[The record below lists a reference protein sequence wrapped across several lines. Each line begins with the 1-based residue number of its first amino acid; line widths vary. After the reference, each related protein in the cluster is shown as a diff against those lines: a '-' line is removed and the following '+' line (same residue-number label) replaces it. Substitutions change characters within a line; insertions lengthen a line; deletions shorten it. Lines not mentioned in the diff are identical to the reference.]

1 MRPIGQC
8 EGRTRLGSA
17 GESIDFASHEQRGC
31 TLERLYS
38 LSLCKHISLRA
49 DRERTLLY
57 VTYIIAGQI
66 KSPRAT
72 DKHARV
78 LHATVVVVVVAVVV
92 VYRQRCAVYRDRRG
106 E

>member
-8 EGRTRLGSA
+8 EGRGSKV
-17 GESIDFASHEQRGC
+17 SILHRTSNAVARSNVSIH
-31 TLERLYS
+31 S
-38 LSLCKHISLRA
+38 PCKHRA

-78 LHATVVVVVVAVVV
+78 LHATVVVVIAAVVV
-92 VYRQRCAVYRDRRG
+92 VYRAKMRIVP
-106 E
+106 